1 MYVGFCSSHTS
12 KSSVGGSVGLSTHKT
27 FSTLVPI
34 VYVGFCSSH
43 TSKSSVGGSVG
54 STEGFP
60 ALLKTMWKEEG
71 KVFEGAGC
79 EM

>member
-1 MYVGFCSSHTS
+1 M
-12 KSSVGGSVGLSTHKT
+12 
-27 FSTLVPI
+27 
-34 VYVGFCSSH
+34 
-43 TSKSSVGGSVG
+43 G

-60 ALLKTMWKEEG
+60 ALLKTMWEEEGKVSNRFQAAGKRDEKSDFRKEEG